1 MCTENLHKRDA
12 ESRKKKAKNFCKDG
26 YYSCQIASN
35 SCLSLIV
42 LNGSEGGFSPS
53 D

>member
-1 MCTENLHKRDA
+1 MAT
-12 ESRKKKAKNFCKDG
+12 ESRKKKAKNLGEDG

-35 SCLSLIV
+35 SHLSLIV
-42 LNGSEGGFSPS
+42 FNGSEESSSLS